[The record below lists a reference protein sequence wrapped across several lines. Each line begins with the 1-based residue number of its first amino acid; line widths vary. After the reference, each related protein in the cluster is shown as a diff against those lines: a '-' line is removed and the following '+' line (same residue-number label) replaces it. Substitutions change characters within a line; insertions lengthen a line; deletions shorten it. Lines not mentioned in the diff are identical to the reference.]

1 MSRDISKE
9 QVLSIIEVAFT
20 PLECSV
26 ESADSGN
33 KVNFRVF
40 DSEGAPLLNVED
52 VLMQRL
58 QDTDGIMSII
68 GKSRNRLIERGY
80 KLDSWQFSDA

>member
-9 QVLSIIEVAFT
+9 QVLSIIKVAFA
-20 PLECSV
+20 PLKCSV
-26 ESADSGN
+26 ESSDNGN

-40 DSEGAPLLNVED
+40 DSEGAPLLNIED

-58 QDTDGIMSII
+58 QNTEGIMSII
-68 GKSRNRLIERGY
+68 GQSRNRLIKRGY